1 MMKAD
6 AVLLPGRSRIAV
18 RMGRIVAAGLFAWA
32 AACTSSLTVA
42 AESDAD
48 SESRK
53 QSEAQKDRG
62 AQQQAASI
70 DPADK
75 APNDLESCKR
85 DADGMKGPERSR
97 FMTSCLRE
105 RK

>member
-1 MMKAD
+1 MTTSD

-18 RMGRIVAAGLFAWA
+18 RLGRIVGVALLAWVGA
-32 AACTSSLTVA
+32 LTPSQLMA
-42 AESDAD
+42 AESD

-53 QSEAQKDRG
+53 QAEAPKERSSQQKG
-62 AQQQAASI
+62 ASV

-85 DADGMKGPERSR
+85 DADGMRGPERSR
-97 FMTSCLRE
+97 FMTSCIRE